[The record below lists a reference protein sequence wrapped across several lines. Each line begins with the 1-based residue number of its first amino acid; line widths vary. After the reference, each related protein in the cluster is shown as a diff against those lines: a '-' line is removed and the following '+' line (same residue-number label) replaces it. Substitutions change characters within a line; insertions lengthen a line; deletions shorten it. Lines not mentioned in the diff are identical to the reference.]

1 MTVTKMEVIEVVW
14 KSGILISHDGNQT
27 TPAETIEVESRGKEA
42 VRARVRCTVL
52 IIGWDGGQW

>member
-27 TPAETIEVESRGKEA
+27 TPGKTSEVESRGKEA
-42 VRARVRCTVL
+42 VSAGVDV
-52 IIGWDGGQW
+52 